1 MNRIIQSPGI
11 ELREIDRSGYDETT
25 DNSIVGTNTFVLGF
39 TDKGDDYDVKWINS
53 LNTLKKIYGDPTN
66 EAETYFY
73 NACWEVLNRGGL
85 LTTAKIPY
93 HNNSFGKYT
102 YQTFEVEN
110 NLCVLKSPYEIA
122 SEICSDIEDPS
133 SDLTSTHIHNDNL
146 IYFLQ
151 YVKKPEVIK
160 KLSVWKFEKDIINYV
175 KKQCNFSFD
184 DYQMLN
190 DEEKGFGGSLALV
203 NLYKITET
211 TLSGELSSYK
221 NIKSSINQIFKG
233 YFDIVQ
239 SFTKTLTSKQ
249 FKEYYNDLSSIA
261 YKDTPPEI
269 SSCQL
274 DVFDNDNNKY
284 ASIKLADNS
293 LTSYIEIKNKGRE
306 YSGLMDIDDYDRL
319 LVGNKKAN
327 RNQII
332 IVDKTRQKYD
342 QLVESELGQKQ
353 YRGIMPV
360 IVSPANAIYF
370 QGLIDQYE
378 NQISDYNI
386 LDKIGNIRNS
396 NNISNDYYDF
406 NGDEQILSGYIVK
419 DDVFPG
425 IVKNI
430 GSEKEVTILDDSVTK
445 DAVNLFP
452 TLKYAANK
460 LERTYLKQIGVIVFK
475 VFKDYSN
482 DGKIGFLPV
491 ESFVGSLDRTAKDK
505 LTNKDIFIDR
515 IINENSKYIN
525 FFSNVDVG
533 NHDDNNRNDI
543 DNASLY
549 LINNQNAYSLG
560 FYSEDT
566 KKTIKVKTMIDAM
579 NKIFDRLNDVNTL
592 GIDLVMDAGMSNI
605 AQYIAST
612 KLKIGNYFVNDPME
626 RIGEFDLS
634 TSDDSFLF
642 RLNNREDMKIWQ
654 VIAQKFDDFCKLT
667 RKDCMFVCDSP
678 RTVCLDGNA
687 KFVRSTKPENTFMN
701 TILPKLRLVSGVLN
715 SSYSAGYCN
724 WFYGIDN
731 FTGNYYWIPP
741 SIKAVS
747 QYLYTDTYANYWN
760 APAGMNRGKIQGV
773 VDVAFNPNQFESDQ
787 IYLNFWNY
795 AISYPLDGIVLE
807 GQHTFQQNKTALD
820 RVNVRRLMLGLERV
834 TRNYAKYYNYEQNT
848 AWLRQRFVDT
858 LSYYFD
864 SVKTNDGIAEYYII
878 CDDRNNTVQTIE
890 NHELHVT
897 IGIRPVKSIEFII
910 ISFICTNQSA
920 NVQEVTEA
928 NM

>member
-11 ELREIDRSGYDETT
+11 ELREIDRSGYDDAT
-25 DNSIVGTNTFVLGF
+25 DYSIVGTNTFVLGF
-39 TDKGDDYDVKWINS
+39 TDQGDDYDVKWINS
-53 LNTLKKIYGDPTN
+53 LNTLKKVYGDPTN

-93 HNNSFGKYT
+93 YNNSFGKYT

-110 NLCVLKSPYEIA
+110 DLCILNSPYEIA
-122 SEICSDIEDPS
+122 RSISSEMTDPPS
-133 SDLTSTHIHNDNL
+133 SLSTNHSHSEDL

-151 YVKKPEVIK
+151 YVKDPSVIDQ
-160 KLSVWKFEKDIINYV
+160 LSGVQWSFEKDLITYV
-175 KKQCNFSFD
+175 RNQCNFTFED
-184 DYQMLN
+184 QVILN
-190 DEEKGFGGSLALV
+190 DKDTGFTGSKAIM
-203 NLYKITET
+203 NLFKIIEGKTK
-211 TLSGELSSYK
+211 LSSIE
-221 NIKSSINQIFKG
+221 NSIKQVFTS
-233 YFDIVQ
+233 YFDIIEK
-239 SFTKTLTSKQ
+239 FTKTLTSKK
-249 FKEYYNDLSSIA
+249 FKEYYKNLVEIGYGLTQDE
-261 YKDTPPEI
+261 PEI
-269 SSCQL
+269 LPEQL
-274 DVFDNDNNKY
+274 SVFDQNNY
-284 ASIKLADNS
+284 SSLKLADDS
-293 LTSYIEIKNKGRE
+293 LTSYIKINNLGRDK
-306 YSGLMDIDDYDRL
+306 SGLMDLDDYDRL
-319 LVGNKKAN
+319 LVGNKKPN
-327 RNQII
+327 KNQII

-370 QGLIDQYE
+370 QGLIDQNE

-386 LDKIGNIRNS
+386 INKVGNIRNC
-396 NNISNDYYDF
+396 NNNSVDYYSF
-406 NGDEQILSGYIVK
+406 NGDEQLLGDGSH
-419 DDVFPG
+419 DETNTFPG

-430 GSEKEVTILDDSVTK
+430 GSESETTIYDDSITK
-445 DAVNLFP
+445 DAVNLFQ
-452 TLKYAANK
+452 TLKYASHR
-460 LERTYLKQIGVIVFK
+460 LERKFLKQIGVVVFK

-491 ESFVGSLDRTAKDK
+491 ESFIGSLDRTAKDV
-505 LTNKDIFIDR
+505 LSNKDMFIDR
-515 IINENSKYIN
+515 IINDNSKYIN
-525 FFSNVDVG
+525 FFSNVNVG
-533 NHDDNNRNDI
+533 NHDDKHQNSI
-543 DNASLY
+543 DRASLY
-549 LINNQNAYSLG
+549 LVNNQNAYSLG

-566 KKTIKVKTMIDAM
+566 KKTIKVKTVIDSM
-579 NKIFDRLNDVNTL
+579 NKIFDRLTDVNTL

-612 KLKIGNYFVNDPME
+612 KLKNEDGTFIEDPLM

-634 TSDDSFLF
+634 TSDDSYLF
-642 RLNNREDMKIWQ
+642 RLNNQEDMKVWRII
-654 VIAQKFDDFCKLT
+654 VQKFDDFCKLT

-678 RTVCLDGNA
+678 RTVCLDGNS

-731 FTGNYYWIPP
+731 YTGNYYWIPP

-760 APAGMNRGKIQGV
+760 APAGMSRGKVQGV

-795 AISYPLDGIVLE
+795 AISYPLDGIVLG
-807 GQHTFQQNKTALD
+807 GQHTYQQSHTALD

-848 AWLRQRFVDT
+848 SWLRQRFVDT

-864 SVKTNDGIAEYYII
+864 SVKTNDGISEYYII
-878 CDDRNNTVQTIE
+878 CDDRNNTNQTIE

-897 IGIRPVKSIEFII
+897 IGIRPIKCIEFII
-910 ISFICTNQSA
+910 LNFICTNQSV

>member
-1 MNRIIQSPGI
+1 MN
-11 ELREIDRSGYDETT
+11 
-25 DNSIVGTNTFVLGF
+25 
-39 TDKGDDYDVKWINS
+39 DK
-53 LNTLKKIYGDPTN
+53 
-66 EAETYFY
+66 
-73 NACWEVLNRGGL
+73 
-85 LTTAKIPY
+85 
-93 HNNSFGKYT
+93 
-102 YQTFEVEN
+102 EN
-110 NLCVLKSPYEIA
+110 
-122 SEICSDIEDPS
+122 
-133 SDLTSTHIHNDNL
+133 
-146 IYFLQ
+146 
-151 YVKKPEVIK
+151 
-160 KLSVWKFEKDIINYV
+160 
-175 KKQCNFSFD
+175 
-184 DYQMLN
+184 
-190 DEEKGFGGSLALV
+190 GFGGPLALV

-211 TLSGELSSYK
+211 TLSGELSAYE
-221 NIKSSINQIFKG
+221 NVKSSINQVFKG

-239 SFTKTLTSKQ
+239 SFTKTLTSKK
-249 FKEYYNDLSSIA
+249 FKEYYNNLSSIA
-261 YKDTPPEI
+261 YKDTQPEI
-269 SSCQL
+269 SSYQL

-284 ASIKLADNS
+284 ASIKLADDS
-293 LTSYIEIKNKGRE
+293 LTSYIKIKNNGRE

-342 QLVESELGQKQ
+342 SLVESELGQKQ

-370 QGLIDQYE
+370 QGLVDQYE

-386 LDKIGNIRNS
+386 IDKIGNIRNS
-396 NNISNDYYDF
+396 KNNSSDYYDF
-406 NGDEQILSGYIVK
+406 NGDEQILSGHPVK
-419 DDVFPG
+419 DGVFPG

-430 GSEKEVTILDDSVTK
+430 GSEKDITILDDSVTK
-445 DAVNLFP
+445 NAVNLFP
-452 TLKYAANK
+452 TLKYADNK
-460 LERTYLKQIGVIVFK
+460 LERKYLKQIGVVVFK
-475 VFKDYSN
+475 IFKDYSN
-482 DGKIGFLPV
+482 NGKIGFLPV
-491 ESFVGSLDRTAKDK
+491 ESFVGSLDRKAKDK
-505 LTNKDIFIDR
+505 LTNNDIFIDN

-533 NHDDNNRNDI
+533 NHDDNSRNDI

-566 KKTIKVKTMIDAM
+566 KKTIKVKTIVDSM
-579 NKIFDRLNDVNTL
+579 NKIFDRLTDVNTL

-612 KLKIGNYFVNDPME
+612 KLKIGNRFVDDPME
-626 RIGEFDLS
+626 RTGEFDLS

-654 VIAQKFDDFCKLT
+654 VIVQKFDDFCKLT

-807 GQHTFQQNKTALD
+807 GQHLFQQNKTALD

-890 NHELHVT
+890 NQELHAT

-910 ISFICTNQSA
+910 FNFVCTNQSA